1 MIYPGLLLRERY
13 QVVKP
18 MRRGG
23 FGDTWEVDDGGIRK
37 VLKVLYQNFP
47 QVVELF
53 KREAEVLS
61 KLRHPGIPT
70 VESDAYF
77 TFKSEDSNEVV
88 HCLVMEK
95 IEGSNLYEWLQNN
108 QPISQNKALCWL
120 KQLVTILAQV
130 HAQNYFHRDIKPSNI
145 MLRPDG
151 QLVLIDFGAVR
162 QITET
167 HIIKLEAEAVTKVY
181 SQGYTAPEQFRGQA
195 VPQSDFFALGRS
207 FVYLLTGK
215 QPTAFEENDHTFE
228 LNPQSWHKKAPQISR
243 ELADLIDELMEPSLE
258 KRPQN
263 AEEVLYRLAILS
275 IESSLHPSLED
286 LPKPLKFGAKQILKH
301 ELQRTLK
308 QIRTPKIALYGRAG
322 AGKSSLINAIL
333 GEQCVE
339 VSVAKRGTLEH
350 NSNLYYRDGWK
361 INFVDSRG
369 VNDTE
374 SQIAFQQAIN
384 YIVNEQVDI
393 LLFVIPVDERNVQ
406 GDLEFLKAL
415 KLAHH
420 QKHKTK
426 LPVILVLNKIDRIEP
441 GGWYP
446 PYNFSLDP
454 AAGFRKPTTL
464 KEAKEANIREC
475 IQTRL
480 NEYSGLADTYVP
492 ICAKWNEWEDARY
505 NIDELALNIYNN
517 LPDEAT
523 RYGFGGAAADT
534 SLKKAIAS
542 KFTSAAAWLAFLA
555 VLVPIIDLERVL
567 IIQKRLVSMIAQIAG
582 THQEQ
587 SQLPEKFLRKLNA
600 KPTIARSSA
609 LSTTLA
615 IGEAA
620 IHYFIDQERTQQVKQ
635 TYSQEQ
641 ERLEPEFQAA
651 FEVGNKEICKRL
663 RAIDAELHKRY
674 GVKRI
679 YDHQQEYMTI

>member
-1 MIYPGLLLRERY
+1 MIYPGLLLQERY
-13 QVVKP
+13 QVIKP

-23 FGDTWEVDDGGIRK
+23 FGDTWEVDDGGTRK
-37 VLKVLYQNFP
+37 VLKVLYKNFP

-61 KLRHPGIPT
+61 KLRHPGIPK
-70 VESDAYF
+70 VESDGYF
-77 TFKSEDSNEVV
+77 IFKVEGTNELV

-95 IEGSNLYEWLQNN
+95 VEGSNLYEWLQLN
-108 QPISQNKALCWL
+108 QPISQEQAIAWL
-120 KQLVTILAQV
+120 RQLVAILAQV

-167 HIIKLEAEAVTKVY
+167 HIIKLEVEAVTKIY

-195 VPQSDFFALGRS
+195 IPQSDFFALGRS

-215 QPTAFEENDHTFE
+215 QPTAFEEKPHTFE
-228 LNPQSWHKKAPQISR
+228 LDPQSWRKSAPQLSKD
-243 ELADLIDELMEPSLE
+243 LTDLIDELMEPSLE

-263 AEEVLYRLAILS
+263 ADEILYRLAILS
-275 IESSLHPSLED
+275 IESSIHPSLED
-286 LPKPLKFGAKQILKH
+286 LPKPLKFGAKQLLKH

-322 AGKSSLINAIL
+322 TGKSSLINAIL
-333 GEQCVE
+333 GERRAE
-339 VSVAKRGTLEH
+339 VSVARRGTLQH

-374 SQIAFQQAIN
+374 SKIAFQQAID

-393 LLFVIPVDERNVQ
+393 LLFVIPVDERNVE
-406 GDLEFLKAL
+406 GDIEFLQAL
-415 KLAHH
+415 KLVHR

-441 GGWYP
+441 GCWYP
-446 PYNFSLDP
+446 PYNLSLDSTID
-454 AAGFRKPTTL
+454 FRKPKTL

-475 IQTRL
+475 IQARL
-480 NEYSGLADTYVP
+480 NEYSGLIDTYVP
-492 ICAKWNEWEDARY
+492 ICAKWNEWEDTRY
-505 NIDELALNIYNN
+505 NIDELALNIYNY
-517 LPDEAT
+517 LPDEAA
-523 RYGFGGAAADT
+523 RCGFGGAAADT

-542 KFTSAAAWLAFLA
+542 KFTSAAAWLAFFA
-555 VLVPIIDLERVL
+555 VLVPIFDLERVL
-567 IIQKRLVSMIAQIAG
+567 LIQKRLVNMIAQIAG
-582 THQEQ
+582 TNQEK
-587 SQLPEKFLRKLNA
+587 SQLAEKFLQKLET
-600 KPTIARSSA
+600 KPTIGRSSA

-620 IHYFIDQERTQQVKQ
+620 IHYFIDQEQTKQVKK
-635 TYSQEQ
+635 TFSQEK

-651 FEVGNKEICKRL
+651 FQAGNKEIYKRL
-663 RAIDAELHKRY
+663 KEIDVELHKRY

-679 YDHQQEYMTI
+679 YDDQQEFTTF